1 MKEQITT
8 MKKHAIS
15 LQINVSASDLE
26 VCKRILQRQITFWYE
41 ELEEI
46 VITVESKKSYG
57 KFAKDFDKNRE
68 DLIALIEKYKV
79 TYPKLRYHFVDYS
92 VQRHTTLAQLFFNTT
107 SMPEKDYRGCA
118 FYSYLDGLAV
128 CKNKYIIHLDSD
140 MLIGGTPNAWL
151 QDAVDLLNS
160 DQTYLVVNPLAGPPA
175 PDFDIKQR
183 YLKKTG
189 KYNFLFD
196 KMSTRVF
203 LIDMEKLAANKVSLK
218 KVPPTPRYIKCA
230 LKSDFK
236 RGYMALEDLFSVM
249 MRKRGLFRIDT
260 LGKDDHHIAF
270 SLHPLVKPDH
280 YIQAIP
286 DLLKKIDDND
296 IPDAQ
301 RGNYNIHND
310 FFDFQTAQ

>member
-1 MKEQITT
+1 MR
-8 MKKHAIS
+8 KHDIS
-15 LQINVSASDLE
+15 LQINVSAADLE

-41 ELEEI
+41 ELDEI
-46 VITVESKKSYG
+46 IITVESKKSYG
-57 KFAKDFDKNRE
+57 KFAKDFDKNSE
-68 DLIALIEKYKV
+68 DLIALLEKYKSA
-79 TYPKLRYHFVDYS
+79 YPKLRYHFVDYS
-92 VQRHTTLAQLFFNTT
+92 QQRHTTLAKLFFDTT

-151 QDAVDLLNS
+151 QNAVDLLNS
-160 DQTYLVVNPLAGPPA
+160 DKTYLVVNPLAGPPA
-175 PDFDIKQR
+175 PDFDIKQS
-183 YLKKTG
+183 YVKKTG
-189 KYNFLFD
+189 KYDFVFD
-196 KMSTRVF
+196 KMSTRIF
-203 LIDMEKLAANKVSLK
+203 LIDMEKLSVHKTTLK
-218 KVPPTPRYIKCA
+218 KVPPTPRYIKNA
-230 LKSDFK
+230 IKNNFT

-249 MRKRGLFRIDT
+249 MRQRGFVRIDT
-260 LGKDDHHIAF
+260 LGQDENHIAY

-286 DLLKKIDDND
+286 DLLKKIDADD